1 MFGKNKLDRYK
12 HEEYAYFRSSPEVL
26 AAIEAVTEDD
36 IRDADG
42 VAWRTWEYNER
53 ETEILRHI
61 NAQKWQAGTL
71 IWCDAAWASHNGAEF
86 VQIRFRHVV
95 HHGDKFFEFDCLNKA
110 ALARAKSTLTKEPGT
125 ISWIDG
131 FERLSRFWDIG
142 ANIGTFSIY
151 AAVIRCCE
159 VTAFEPAAAN
169 FAALNRNI
177 IANKLDKKV
186 RAIAV
191 AIDADCKV
199 ADLHMR
205 DNEEASALHTFGT
218 STDYQG
224 ETFNPSHL
232 QGALGVSIDALVSV
246 FGLPV
251 PNYVKIDVDGLERAV
266 VAGGRKTFADAQCK
280 SVLVELDLNDLS
292 EVSQITEVMNGCGM
306 HRDDRVPGNT
316 GRDHGKVMVY
326 NMIFRR

>member
-1 MFGKNKLDRYK
+1 M
-12 HEEYAYFRSSPEVL
+12 
-26 AAIEAVTEDD
+26 TEDD

-42 VAWRTWEYNER
+42 SARRVWEYNER
-53 ETEILRHI
+53 EAEVLQYI
-61 NAQKWQAGTL
+61 NAQKWQPRAL
-71 IWCDAAWASHNGAEF
+71 IWCDAVWASHNGTEF
-86 VQIRFRHVV
+86 VQTRFRHVV

-125 ISWIDG
+125 IAWIDG
-131 FERLSRFWDIG
+131 FERKSHFWDIG

-151 AAVIRCCE
+151 AAVIRDCV
-159 VTAFEPAAAN
+159 VTSFEPAAAN
-169 FAALNRNI
+169 FTALNRNI
-177 IANKLDKKV
+177 IANKLDKKM
-186 RAIAV
+186 RALAV
-191 AIDADCKV
+191 AVDAQCKV

-205 DNEEASALHTFGT
+205 DNEEASALHAFGT

-224 ETFNPSHL
+224 ETFMPSHL

-246 FGLPV
+246 FGMPT

-266 VAGGRKTFADAQCK
+266 VAGGRQTFADPQCK

-292 EVSQITEVMNGCGM
+292 EVSQITDVMKACGM
-306 HRDDRVPGNT
+306 YRDDNVPGNT